1 MFLRGHKCSYG
12 VIVFLRDYIVL
23 CASLVWTRMSRVGRI
38 HGSRGRPRP
47 LYTHTLFATTWLRHS
62 CRELT
67 SNQPCLSKLLQ
78 TSWNWFWH
86 AGQRSNMVTHVLNTH
101 SDWLISLF
109 ADHPSCYTDH
119 RHWFKLVQTA
129 SYYILRHACLIWHDA
144 WDKVNKTTW
153 PFSCS
158 CWCLSVLCKTSHTS
172 NALSIFCCL
181 HVMCNTSIT
190 RCAVKWKYS

>member
-1 MFLRGHKCSYG
+1 MPAWYEHAFPALAEYTAAEVGPGPYIRTLYLRPHDC
-12 VIVFLRDYIVL
+12 DT
-23 CASLVWTRMSRVGRI
+23 LV
-38 HGSRGRPRP
+38 H
-47 LYTHTLFATTWLRHS
+47 